1 MDLDVEAID
10 LDELDLHAWPH
21 GGHQL
26 LWFMADLE

>member
-10 LDELDLHAWPH
+10 LDELNLQVSLH

-26 LWFMADLE
+26 SSFVTMI